1 MQKLLNLTLL
11 ACVQPSFSLRSWAS
25 KATLQQAVVAGRNST
40 EYRRALNAS
49 NSLDSSIANSL
60 LESMLEINSSISA
73 QKLLERATEMQRV
86 SRDLDLKSR
95 EWLQHEKRMQ
105 TTPSEI
111 TAAVNTALAS
121 IAADPAYPSLGSIDS
136 PDTHDLPRLKLKLD
150 VGMPVFSRLCTRR
163 VAKITNLVSN
173 HTQASSTDGQ
183 LWELVRTKVPDL
195 SSRVINWSKDVNE
208 ICDGLRNLLS
218 VDGPIRLEHLSWLS
232 NWAGDNMDKIE
243 KFIQKKSLV
252 ESNAVKAALAT
263 LDFDSGLNT
272 PTR

>member
-1 MQKLLNLTLL
+1 MCKFFNLTLL
-11 ACVQPSFSLRSWAS
+11 ACVQQRFSLRLAS
-25 KATLQQAVVAGRNST
+25 KATSKQAVVAGRNST
-40 EYRRALNAS
+40 LYHRAVNTS
-49 NSLDSSIANSL
+49 RSLDSSIANSL

-73 QKLLERATEMQRV
+73 QKLLEHATEMQRV
-86 SRDLDLKSR
+86 DQQLDFESR
-95 EWLQHEKRMQ
+95 EWLQHEKRMR

-121 IAADPAYPSLGSIDS
+121 IAADPAYPTLGSMDTADS
-136 PDTHDLPRLKLKLD
+136 HDLPRLKIKLD

-173 HTQASSTDGQ
+173 HTQTSSTDGK
-183 LWELVRTKVPDL
+183 LWELIRTKVPDL
-195 SSRVINWSKDVNE
+195 SSRVVNWSKDVNE

-232 NWAGDNMDKIE
+232 NWLGDNMDKIE

-252 ESNAVKAALAT
+252 ESNAVKAALAP
-263 LDFDSGLNT
+263 LEFDTGLNT
-272 PTR
+272 PSR